1 MPLFLN
7 FGQAVISLSTA
18 NDPAAHILHKRIIY
32 HEHDRGLQPA
42 AAEGHKVQ
50 ERFPD
55 RRQSAENAV
64 SGDDGYYEKVD
75 GSAAG
80 LEPHPCAVVHLFR

>member
-1 MPLFLN
+1 MVDYIN
-7 FGQAVISLSTA
+7 S
-18 NDPAAHILHKRIIY
+18 
-32 HEHDRGLQPA
+32 
-42 AAEGHKVQ
+42 AAEGHKIQ

-75 GSAAG
+75 RSAAE
-80 LEPHPCAVVHLFR
+80 LEPHPCTAVHLVR

>member
-1 MPLFLN
+1 MKMAGRVDL
-7 FGQAVISLSTA
+7 AVVLGNRA
-18 NDPAAHILHKRIIY
+18 ILHRVVVDYINS
-32 HEHDRGLQPA
+32 
-42 AAEGHKVQ
+42 AAEGHKIQ

-64 SGDDGYYEKVD
+64 SGDDGYYKKVD

-80 LEPHPCAVVHLFR
+80 LEPNPCAIVHLFR

>member
-1 MPLFLN
+1 MVDYIN
-7 FGQAVISLSTA
+7 S
-18 NDPAAHILHKRIIY
+18 
-32 HEHDRGLQPA
+32 
-42 AAEGHKVQ
+42 AAEGHKIQ

-64 SGDDGYYEKVD
+64 SGDDGYYKKVD

-80 LEPHPCAVVHLFR
+80 LEPNPCAIVHLFR